1 VSLEVD
7 DVVSGYGKMEI
18 LHGVSIRAAQ
28 GVVTCIIGPNGSGK
42 STLLRTIAGLI
53 RARRGLIKFEFENI
67 TNLSPPTI
75 LKKGLALISQSRSV
89 FPYLT
94 LSENLK
100 MGAYILKDK
109 NIIKQRFKEVY
120 DLFPILK
127 ERGQQRAHSLSG
139 GEQRMLELGRAMMLR
154 PKLLMLDEPS
164 AMLSPKL
171 IGTTFA
177 KMKKICQLGI
187 GILMVEQ
194 NVKAAFEIADSVY
207 VLDQGENRFN
217 GSTKEFLDT
226 DKLVKLY
233 LGVASTRPL

>member
-1 VSLEVD
+1 
-7 DVVSGYGKMEI
+7 
-18 LHGVSIRAAQ
+18 
-28 GVVTCIIGPNGSGK
+28 
-42 STLLRTIAGLI
+42 
-53 RARRGLIKFEFENI
+53 
-67 TNLSPPTI
+67 
-75 LKKGLALISQSRSV
+75 
-89 FPYLT
+89 
-94 LSENLK
+94 